1 MHSVEFSKIS
11 TSRKIIL
18 LKISTSRNCQLLKI
32 VDSSKLTTA
41 RKYRLPETIKFSKI
55 STVNVVLTSRKIW
68 RQKNLH
74 EWKLTWILVHKL
86 NRLQCFQ
93 SLLKSMSSW
102 QSIMMPNRNPLNL
115 DHHLYFLV
123 DILNHFVS
131 PKFSKILSVTKK
143 ILPVLIEVILSVL
156 ISNCWFVSSANFTS
170 QLWLDNW
177 LFFPQ
182 IVFMPRNKQRIPRNC
197 SQDFPGF
204 SLTNCEPHTSQPM
217 TK

>member
-102 QSIMMPNRNPLNL
+102 QSIMMPNRNPLNR

-123 DILNHFVS
+123 DILKKLS
-131 PKFSKILSVTKK
+131 PKFFEICHQNINCRQKILTSSNRSDFICSYLKLLICVFCKLHQPVVT
-143 ILPVLIEVILSVL
+143 
-156 ISNCWFVSSANFTS
+156 
-170 QLWLDNW
+170 
-177 LFFPQ
+177 
-182 IVFMPRNKQRIPRNC
+182 R
-197 SQDFPGF
+197 
-204 SLTNCEPHTSQPM
+204 
-217 TK
+217 